1 MASETPTRPV
11 VHVIE
16 VGRKDLEND
25 LDRIQWPQL
34 KKELE
39 ESGEF
44 LIDPLHGHGRLN
56 IY

>member
-1 MASETPTRPV
+1 MFKK
-11 VHVIE
+11 H
-16 VGRKDLEND
+16 LE
-25 LDRIQWPQL
+25 PL